1 MKICIIGYGKMGKMV
16 EKIAISKGHSINQII
31 DSPNDEIDGNAD
43 VAIIF
48 STPES
53 AVLNIMKCFEKKLPV
68 VCGTTGWLNDIEK
81 IKKYCETN
89 NGTFLFSPNFSLGVN
104 LFFKINNSVSKI
116 MRNSDEF
123 DLRISEVHHTSKID
137 SPSGTALKIKRDID
151 SILNKD
157 VQIESKRIGSNNGTH
172 EVIYESFSDLIKISH
187 TAKNRDSFA
196 LGSIV
201 CAQWIIS
208 QNGFFEMDDFLNDF
222 L

>member
-1 MKICIIGYGKMGKMV
+1 MGKMV
-16 EKIAISKGHSINQII
+16 EKIAISKGYSINQII
-31 DSPNDEIDGNAD
+31 DSPNDEVNGSAD

-81 IKKYCETN
+81 IKKHCETN
-89 NGTFLFSPNFSLGVN
+89 NSTFLFSPNFSLGVN

-137 SPSGTALKIKRDID
+137 SPSGTALKIKKDID

>member
-31 DSPNDEIDGNAD
+31 DSPNDEVDGNAD

-81 IKKYCETN
+81 IKNYCETN
-89 NGTFLFSPNFSLGVN
+89 NSTFLFSPNFSLGVN

-137 SPSGTALKIKRDID
+137 SPSGTALKIKKDID

>member
-16 EKIAISKGHSINQII
+16 EKIAISKGYSINQII
-31 DSPNDEIDGNAD
+31 DSPNDEVNGNAD

-89 NGTFLFSPNFSLGVN
+89 NSTFLFSPNFSLGVN

-137 SPSGTALKIKRDID
+137 SPSGTALKIKKDID

>member
-16 EKIAISKGHSINQII
+16 EKIAISKGYSINQII
-31 DSPNDEIDGNAD
+31 DSPNDEVNGNAD

-68 VCGTTGWLNDIEK
+68 ICGTTGWLNDIEK

-89 NGTFLFSPNFSLGVN
+89 NSTFLFSPNFSLGVN

-137 SPSGTALKIKRDID
+137 SPSGTALKIKKDID

>member
-53 AVLNIMKCFEKKLPV
+53 AVPNIIKCFEKKLPV

-157 VQIESKRIGSNNGTH
+157 VQIESKRIGANIGTH
-172 EVIYESFSDLIKISH
+172 EIIY
-187 TAKNRDSFA
+187 
-196 LGSIV
+196 
-201 CAQWIIS
+201 
-208 QNGFFEMDDFLNDF
+208 
-222 L
+222 

>member
-31 DSPNDEIDGNAD
+31 DSPNDEVNGNAD

-151 SILNKD
+151 SILNKNT
-157 VQIESKRIGSNNGTH
+157 QIESKRIGSNNGTH

>member
-1 MKICIIGYGKMGKMV
+1 MKICLIGYGKMGKMV

-31 DSPNDEIDGNAD
+31 DSPNDEVDGNAD

-137 SPSGTALKIKRDID
+137 SPSGTALKIKKDID

>member
-16 EKIAISKGHSINQII
+16 ENIAISKGHSINQII
-31 DSPNDEIDGNAD
+31 DSPSDEVKGNSD

-53 AVLNIMKCFEKKLPV
+53 ALPNIMKCFEKKLPV
-68 VCGTTGWLNDIEK
+68 ICGTTGWLNDIEK
-81 IKKYCETN
+81 IKKYCEKN
-89 NGTFLFSPNFSLGVN
+89 NNTFLFSPNFSLGVN

-116 MRNSDEF
+116 MKNSDEF
-123 DLRISEVHHTSKID
+123 DLRINEVHHTSKID
-137 SPSGTALKIKRDID
+137 SPSGTALKIKKDID
-151 SILNKD
+151 SVLNKD
-157 VQIESKRIGSNNGTH
+157 TLIESKRIGSNNGTH

>member
-31 DSPNDEIDGNAD
+31 DSPNDEVDGNAD

-48 STPES
+48 STPQS

-89 NGTFLFSPNFSLGVN
+89 NSTFLFSPNFSLGVN

-137 SPSGTALKIKRDID
+137 SPSGTALKIKKDID
-151 SILNKD
+151 SILNKNT
-157 VQIESKRIGSNNGTH
+157 QIESKRIGSNNGTH
-172 EVIYESFSDLIKISH
+172 EIIYESFSDLIKISH
-187 TAKNRDSFA
+187 IAKNRESFA
-196 LGSIV
+196 LGAIV

>member
-1 MKICIIGYGKMGKMV
+1 MKICLIGYGKMGKMV

-137 SPSGTALKIKRDID
+137 SPSGTALKIKKDID

>member
-31 DSPNDEIDGNAD
+31 DSPNDKVDGNAD

-48 STPES
+48 STPKS

-81 IKKYCETN
+81 IKKHCETN
-89 NGTFLFSPNFSLGVN
+89 NSTFLFSPNFSLGVN

-137 SPSGTALKIKRDID
+137 SPSGTALKIKKDID

-172 EVIYESFSDLIKISH
+172 EVIYESFSDLIRISH

-201 CAQWIIS
+201 CAQWIIN

>member
-31 DSPNDEIDGNAD
+31 DSPNDKVDGNAD

-48 STPES
+48 STPKS

-89 NGTFLFSPNFSLGVN
+89 NSTFLFSPNFSLGVN

-137 SPSGTALKIKRDID
+137 SPSGTALKIKKDID

>member
-89 NGTFLFSPNFSLGVN
+89 NSTFLFSPNFSLGVN

-137 SPSGTALKIKRDID
+137 SPSGTALKIKKDID

-172 EVIYESFSDLIKISH
+172 EVIYESYSDLIKISH

>member
-31 DSPNDEIDGNAD
+31 DSPNDEVDGDAD

-68 VCGTTGWLNDIEK
+68 ICGTTGWLNDIEK
-81 IKKYCETN
+81 IKNYCETN
-89 NGTFLFSPNFSLGVN
+89 NSTFLFSPNFSLGVN

-137 SPSGTALKIKRDID
+137 SPSGTALKIKKDID

>member
-31 DSPNDEIDGNAD
+31 DSPTDEVDGNAD

-53 AVLNIMKCFEKKLPV
+53 AVLNIVKCFEKKLPV
-68 VCGTTGWLNDIEK
+68 ICGTTGWLKDIEK

-89 NGTFLFSPNFSLGVN
+89 NSTFLFSPNFSLGVN

-123 DLRISEVHHTSKID
+123 DLRISEVHHVSKID
-137 SPSGTALKIKRDID
+137 SPSGTALKIKKDID
-151 SILNKD
+151 SILKKD
-157 VQIESKRIGSNNGTH
+157 TQIESKRIGSNNGTH

-187 TAKNRDSFA
+187 IAKNRESFA
-196 LGSIV
+196 LGAIV

>member
-16 EKIAISKGHSINQII
+16 EKIAISKGYSINQII
-31 DSPNDEIDGNAD
+31 DSPNDEVKGNAD

-81 IKKYCETN
+81 IKKHCETN
-89 NGTFLFSPNFSLGVN
+89 NSTFLFSPNFSLGVN

-137 SPSGTALKIKRDID
+137 SPSGTALKIKKDID

>member
-1 MKICIIGYGKMGKMV
+1 MKICLIGYGKMGKMV

-31 DSPNDEIDGNAD
+31 DSPNDKVDGNAD

-48 STPES
+48 STPKS

-81 IKKYCETN
+81 IKKHCETN
-89 NGTFLFSPNFSLGVN
+89 NSTFLFSPNFSLGVN
-104 LFFKINNSVSKI
+104 LFFKINNSVSEI
-116 MRNSDEF
+116 MRNSGEF

-137 SPSGTALKIKRDID
+137 SPSGTALKIKKDID

-172 EVIYESFSDLIKISH
+172 EVIYESLSDLIKISH

-201 CAQWIIS
+201 CAQWIIN

>member
-31 DSPNDEIDGNAD
+31 DSPNDKVDGNAD

-48 STPES
+48 STPKS

-81 IKKYCETN
+81 IKKHCETN
-89 NGTFLFSPNFSLGVN
+89 NSTFLFSPNFSLGVN

-123 DLRISEVHHTSKID
+123 DLRISEVHHVSKID
-137 SPSGTALKIKRDID
+137 SPSGTALKIKKDID

>member
-1 MKICIIGYGKMGKMV
+1 MGKMV

-31 DSPNDEIDGNAD
+31 DSPTDEVDGNAD

-53 AVLNIMKCFEKKLPV
+53 AVPNIMKCFEKKLPV

-89 NGTFLFSPNFSLGVN
+89 NSTFLFSPNFSIGVN
-104 LFFKINNSVSKI
+104 LFLKINNSVSKI

-137 SPSGTALKIKRDID
+137 SPSGTALKIKKDID

-157 VQIESKRIGSNNGTH
+157 AQIASKRIGSNNGIH

>member
-31 DSPNDEIDGNAD
+31 DSPTDEVDGSAD

-53 AVLNIMKCFEKKLPV
+53 AVLNIVKCFEKKLPV
-68 VCGTTGWLNDIEK
+68 ICGTTGWLNNIEK

-89 NGTFLFSPNFSLGVN
+89 NSTFLFSPNFSLGVN

-123 DLRISEVHHTSKID
+123 DLRISEVHHVSKID
-137 SPSGTALKIKRDID
+137 SPSGTALKIKKDID
-151 SILNKD
+151 SILKKD
-157 VQIESKRIGSNNGTH
+157 TQIESKRIGSNNGTH

-187 TAKNRDSFA
+187 IAKNRESFA

>member
-81 IKKYCETN
+81 IKNYCETN
-89 NGTFLFSPNFSLGVN
+89 NSTFLFSPNFSLGVN

-123 DLRISEVHHTSKID
+123 DLKISEVHHTSKID
-137 SPSGTALKIKRDID
+137 SPSGTALKIKKDID
-151 SILNKD
+151 SILNKNT
-157 VQIESKRIGSNNGTH
+157 QIESKRIGSNNGTH
-172 EVIYESFSDLIKISH
+172 EIIYESFSDLIKISH

-201 CAQWIIS
+201 CAQWIIN

>member
-31 DSPNDEIDGNAD
+31 DSPNDEIDGDAD

-81 IKKYCETN
+81 IKNYCETN
-89 NGTFLFSPNFSLGVN
+89 NSTFLFSPNFSLGVN

-151 SILNKD
+151 SILNKNT
-157 VQIESKRIGSNNGTH
+157 QIESKRIGSNNGTH
-172 EVIYESFSDLIKISH
+172 EINYESFSDLIKISH

>member
-31 DSPNDEIDGNAD
+31 DSPNDEVDGNAD

-89 NGTFLFSPNFSLGVN
+89 NSTFLFSPNFSLGVN

-137 SPSGTALKIKRDID
+137 SPSGTALKIKKDID

-201 CAQWIIS
+201 CAQWIIN
-208 QNGFFEMDDFLNDF
+208 QNGFFEMNDFLNDF

>member
-16 EKIAISKGHSINQII
+16 EKIAMSKGHSINQII

-53 AVLNIMKCFEKKLPV
+53 AVPNIIKCFEKKLPV

-81 IKKYCETN
+81 IKNYCETN
-89 NGTFLFSPNFSLGVN
+89 NSTFLFSPNFSLGVN
-104 LFFKINNSVSKI
+104 LFFKINSSVSKI

-137 SPSGTALKIKRDID
+137 SPSGTALKIKKDID

-157 VQIESKRIGSNNGTH
+157 AQIESK
-172 EVIYESFSDLIKISH
+172 
-187 TAKNRDSFA
+187 
-196 LGSIV
+196 
-201 CAQWIIS
+201 
-208 QNGFFEMDDFLNDF
+208 
-222 L
+222 

>member
-31 DSPNDEIDGNAD
+31 DSPNDKVDGNAD

-89 NGTFLFSPNFSLGVN
+89 NSTFLFSPNFSLGVN

-137 SPSGTALKIKRDID
+137 SPSGTALKIKKDID

-172 EVIYESFSDLIKISH
+172 EIIYESFSDLIKISH